1 MNPVHGR
8 TASKLKFL
16 KPDFIPLHAFLILIS
31 SFLSP
36 LCCCGLNARSRSILT
51 WKKLILKPEMYTSDI
66 SFSIIWKWT
75 VQLDCKISWIVPRN
89 FLQIVCRNIF

>member
-36 LCCCGLNARSRSILT
+36 PCCCGLNARSRSILT
-51 WKKLILKPEMYTSDI
+51 WKKLILKPEMYTSSLAFYLYLLI
-66 SFSIIWKWT
+66 SCLSKLA
-75 VQLDCKISWIVPRN
+75 LDNRIKYSSK
-89 FLQIVCRNIF
+89 